1 MSDFWIFVEIGAK
14 HVLNW
19 NGYDHLLFLLALT
32 APYAFPDWKRLLIS
46 VSLFTLGH
54 TISLFLGAYELFS
67 VQPRIV
73 EFLIPLTIFCTALFT
88 LLSLG
93 KFSKTKNKFQPIH
106 YLTVF
111 FGLIHGLGFSYYF
124 NSLLAGSS
132 STKLFSLIQFSIGIE
147 LAQVVVVLAVLIFSY
162 VFQSVLRFSQRD
174 FTLTL
179 SAFVLGVVLPLLIQN
194 PIWH

>member
-93 KFSKTKNKFQPIH
+93 KFSKTKNKFI
-106 YLTVF
+106 
-111 FGLIHGLGFSYYF
+111 
-124 NSLLAGSS
+124 
-132 STKLFSLIQFSIGIE
+132 
-147 LAQVVVVLAVLIFSY
+147 
-162 VFQSVLRFSQRD
+162 
-174 FTLTL
+174 
-179 SAFVLGVVLPLLIQN
+179 
-194 PIWH
+194 

>member
-1 MSDFWIFVEIGAK
+1 MSEFWIFVEIGVK

-19 NGYDHLLFLLALT
+19 NGYDHLLFLLALA
-32 APYAFPDWKRLLIS
+32 APYAFSDWKRLLIS

-54 TISLFLGAYELFS
+54 SISLFLGAYELVT
-67 VQPRIV
+67 VQSTII
-73 EFLIPLTIFCTALFT
+73 EFLIPLTIFGTALFT

-93 KFSKTKNKFQPIH
+93 KFSKTNTKFQFIH

-124 NSLLAGSS
+124 NSLLSGNP
-132 STKLFSLIQFSIGIE
+132 STKLANLLQFSVGIE
-147 LAQVVVVLAVLIFSY
+147 LAQVLVVVFVLIFST

>member
-1 MSDFWIFVEIGAK
+1 MSEFWIFVEIGVK

-19 NGYDHLLFLLALT
+19 NGYDHLLFLLALA
-32 APYAFPDWKRLLIS
+32 APYAFSDWKRLLIS

-54 TISLFLGAYELFS
+54 SISLFLGAYELVT
-67 VQPRIV
+67 VQSTII
-73 EFLIPLTIFCTALFT
+73 EFLIPLTIFGTALFT
-88 LLSLG
+88 LLSVG
-93 KFSKTKNKFQPIH
+93 KFSKTNTKFQFIH

-124 NSLLAGSS
+124 NSLLAGNPT
-132 STKLFSLIQFSIGIE
+132 TKLANLLQFSIGIE
-147 LAQVVVVLAVLIFSY
+147 LAQVLVVVFVLIFST

>member
-1 MSDFWIFVEIGAK
+1 MSEFWIFVEIGVK

-19 NGYDHLLFLLALT
+19 NGYDHLLFLLALA
-32 APYAFPDWKRLLIS
+32 APYAFSDWKRLLIS

-54 TISLFLGAYELFS
+54 SISLFLGAYELVT
-67 VQPRIV
+67 VQSTII
-73 EFLIPLTIFCTALFT
+73 EFLIPLTIFGTALFT
-88 LLSLG
+88 LLSAG
-93 KFSKTKNKFQPIH
+93 KFSKTNTKFQFIH

-124 NSLLAGSS
+124 NSLLAGNP
-132 STKLFSLIQFSIGIE
+132 STKLANLLQFSIGIE
-147 LAQVVVVLAVLIFSY
+147 LAQVLVVVFVLIFST

>member
-93 KFSKTKNKFQPIH
+93 KFSKTKNQFQPIH

-111 FGLIHGLGFSYYF
+111 FGLIHGLGFSFYF
-124 NSLLAGSS
+124 NSLLAGSA
-132 STKLFSLIQFSIGIE
+132 STKLFSLIQFSVGIE
-147 LAQVVVVLAVLIFSY
+147 LAQVAVVFAVLVFSY

>member
-1 MSDFWIFVEIGAK
+1 MSEFWIFVEIGVK

-19 NGYDHLLFLLALT
+19 NGYDHLLFLLALA
-32 APYAFPDWKRLLIS
+32 APYAFSDWKRLLIS

-54 TISLFLGAYELFS
+54 SISLFLGAYELVT
-67 VQPRIV
+67 VQSTII
-73 EFLIPLTIFCTALFT
+73 EFLIPLTIFGTALFT
-88 LLSLG
+88 LLSVG
-93 KFSKTKNKFQPIH
+93 KFSKTNTKFQFIH

-124 NSLLAGSS
+124 NSLLAGNP
-132 STKLFSLIQFSIGIE
+132 STKLANLLQFSIGIE
-147 LAQVVVVLAVLIFSY
+147 LAQVLVVVFVLIFST

>member
-1 MSDFWIFVEIGAK
+1 MSEFWIFVEIGVK

-19 NGYDHLLFLLALT
+19 NGYDHLLFLLALA
-32 APYAFPDWKRLLIS
+32 APYAFSDWKRLLIS

-54 TISLFLGAYELFS
+54 SISLFLGAYELVT
-67 VQPRIV
+67 VQSTII
-73 EFLIPLTIFCTALFT
+73 EFLIPLTIFGTALFT
-88 LLSLG
+88 LLSAG
-93 KFSKTKNKFQPIH
+93 KFSKTNTKFQFIH

-124 NSLLAGSS
+124 NSLLAGNP
-132 STKLFSLIQFSIGIE
+132 STKLANLLQFSIGIE
-147 LAQVVVVLAVLIFSY
+147 LAQVLVVVFVLIFST
-162 VFQSVLRFSQRD
+162 VFQSVLRLSQRD

>member
-1 MSDFWIFVEIGAK
+1 MSEFWIFVEIGVK

-19 NGYDHLLFLLALT
+19 NGYDHLLFLLALA
-32 APYAFPDWKRLLIS
+32 APYAFSEWKRLLIS

-54 TISLFLGAYELFS
+54 SISLFLGAYELVT
-67 VQPRIV
+67 VQSTII
-73 EFLIPLTIFCTALFT
+73 EFLIPLTIFGTALFT
-88 LLSLG
+88 LLSVG
-93 KFSKTKNKFQPIH
+93 KFSKTNTKFQFIH

-124 NSLLAGSS
+124 NSLLAGNP
-132 STKLFSLIQFSIGIE
+132 STKLANLLQFSIGIE
-147 LAQVVVVLAVLIFSY
+147 LAQVLVVVFVLIFST

>member
-19 NGYDHLLFLLALT
+19 NGYDHLLFLLALA
-32 APYAFPDWKRLLIS
+32 APYAFTDWKRLLIS

-54 TISLFLGAYELFS
+54 TISLFLGAYQLIT
-67 VQPRIV
+67 VQPSII

-93 KFSKTKNKFQPIH
+93 KFSKTQHKFQPIH
-106 YLTVF
+106 YFTVF
-111 FGLIHGLGFSYYF
+111 FGLIHGMGFSYYF
-124 NSLLAGSS
+124 NSLLAGSP

-147 LAQVVVVLAVLIFSY
+147 LAQVLVVVAVLVFSA

-179 SAFVLGVVLPLLIQN
+179 SAFVLGVVLPLLVQN